1 MTTRELNEYS
11 ALRDTIRQRGS
22 LRVILFLVIVM
33 AWAAATIA
41 TAALAALPVATLLP
55 LLLLMA
61 GFEVV
66 FGLHTAVE
74 RIGRYLQVF
83 YEEDDPSRPERAWE
97 RTAMAYG
104 RAHPGGPDPLFAAYF
119 IVATLLNFVPVILA
133 DPVQIEVTVVGVAH
147 VLVIARIVAAG
158 HAAFGQQ
165 AKDLDRFQ
173 SLKQTQ

>member
-1 MTTRELNEYS
+1 LDEYR

-22 LRVILFLVIVM
+22 LRITLFLVTLM

-55 LLLLMA
+55 LLLLA
-61 GFEVV
+61 SGFEVV

-104 RAHPGGPDPLFAAYF
+104 RAHPGGPDPLFVVYF
-119 IVATLLNFVPVILA
+119 LVAVVLNFVPVTLA
-133 DPVQIEVTVVGVAH
+133 EPVQIEVIVLGVAH
-147 VLVIARIVAAG
+147 VIVIARILLAR
-158 HAAFGQQ
+158 HAASGQRV
-165 AKDLDRFQ
+165 KDLERFQ
-173 SLKQTQ
+173 RLKQSN